1 MQTFLLIV
9 IVFLLA
15 VFCFVVWQNIH
26 TKASADVSARQDM
39 SLLRQE
45 MTQALL
51 NFNDS
56 LRQSLDG
63 QLDKMRAPVNEK
75 LQDTLDKR
83 ISASFLQVSERLEK
97 VHQGLG
103 EMQNLAL
110 GVGDLKRVLSNVK
123 TRGVWGEVQLGALLE
138 QMLSPD
144 QYKKNVKIKPQT
156 TEVVEYAVCLPDGL
170 IPIDAKFPYEDYER
184 ILTASESGD
193 AAALAKAGADL
204 ERRIRDEAKRI
215 HDKYIEVPTTTDF
228 GVMFLPTE
236 SLYAEVMRRPGLS
249 AEVQKKYKIAITGPS
264 TLGAFLTSLQM
275 GFRTLAIQKRSGEVW
290 QALAEVKNEFEK
302 YAAWVDKLQSQV
314 ATVSRTLDDA
324 TKRTKAINRKLKDV
338 SEEVPALTDSSL
350 PDQIKKDLLS

>member
-1 MQTFLLIV
+1 M
-9 IVFLLA
+9 
-15 VFCFVVWQNIH
+15 
-26 TKASADVSARQDM
+26 SARQDL

-63 QLDKMRAPVNEK
+63 QLDKMRSTVNEK

-184 ILTASESGD
+184 ILTASEAGD
-193 AAALAKAGADL
+193 ATALAKAGADL
-204 ERRIRDEAKRI
+204 ERRIREEAKRI

-302 YAAWVDKLQSQV
+302 YATWVDKLQSQV
-314 ATVSRTLDDA
+314 ATVSKTLDDA
-324 TKRTKAINRKLKDV
+324 SRRTRAINRKLKDV
-338 SEEVPALTDSSL
+338 SDEVPALSDSSL